1 MYGGRVG
8 TSVWGEAPFITDLS
22 RAVRRPR
29 RRRLRRNPRVVAA
42 GVVTATIGVLFLGS
56 NVYGGFNVAAPA
68 HIKVHAGD
76 TLWAIAARHYQSGD
90 VRDHIDQIIS
100 LNHLAG
106 SSINPGED
114 LLLPAPGS

>member
-1 MYGGRVG
+1 VR
-8 TSVWGEAPFITDLS
+8 TSVWDGAPVITDLS
-22 RAVRRPR
+22 LALRRPR
-29 RRRLRRNPRVVAA
+29 LRGLRRNPRVVAA
-42 GVVTATIGVLFLGS
+42 GVVTAAAGVLFLGS

-68 HIKVHAGD
+68 HIRVHAGD
-76 TLWAIAARHYQSGD
+76 TLWAIASSHYQSGD

>member
-1 MYGGRVG
+1 MYCERVG
-8 TSVWGEAPFITDLS
+8 TSVWDDAPVITDLS
-22 RAVRRPR
+22 HALRRPR
-29 RRRLRRNPRVVAA
+29 RRRLHRNPRVVVA
-42 GVVTATIGVLFLGS
+42 GVATATAAVLLLGS

-76 TLWAIAARHYQSGD
+76 TLWAIASSHYQSGD